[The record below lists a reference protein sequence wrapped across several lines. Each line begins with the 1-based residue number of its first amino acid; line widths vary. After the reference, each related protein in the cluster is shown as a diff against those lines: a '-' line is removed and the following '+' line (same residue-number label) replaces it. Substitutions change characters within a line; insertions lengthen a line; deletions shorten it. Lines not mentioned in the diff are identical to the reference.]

1 MRGFFSL
8 FFVLFTLSLKMGMT
22 PENTTT
28 TIPVNVG
35 VVLDMGHWTGKMQL
49 SCIRMALSDFYEYS
63 HGHYKTRL
71 VLKTRDS
78 KDDVVGAAAA
88 ALDLLKN
95 VEARAIL
102 GPVTSMQASFV
113 IHLGN
118 KAQVP
123 IISFSAT
130 SPSLSPIQNPYFV
143 RAVQNDASQVRAISS
158 IVQAFG
164 WTQVV
169 PIYVDNEFGEGIMPF
184 LADALQ
190 EIKARIPYRS
200 AIPPSPT
207 DEQIF
212 GELNKLVTMKTRVF
226 VVHMFPSLASRLFTI
241 VKKVG
246 MMSEGYAWILT
257 DTVTNG
263 LSSMDPLVIDS
274 MQGVMGVMPYI
285 PRTKQL
291 ENFKTRWKTRFQQEN
306 PAILNAELD
315 VFGLRAYDAAT
326 ALAMAVEK
334 VDAPSTGFQMTNS
347 LENSTD
353 LEAFGSSRMG
363 PKLLQALLN
372 TTTFGGLGG
381 DFQIVDGDLRSS
393 GYEIVNV
400 IGNGRNVIGFWT
412 PQEGIVREL
421 NGTSP
426 TTYSTSKAS
435 LGSIIW
441 PGDTTTPPKGWEL
454 ATERKKLRIG
464 VPVKEGFFWNFPS
477 YYARL
482 ISEVYWGNFEAV
494 VGDITLL
501 ANRTNYVDFTLPY
514 TESGISLVVKI
525 RDNKRKNAWVFLKP
539 LTWDLWLTS
548 FSSFVF
554 VGFAVWVLEHR
565 INEDFRGPPSHQA
578 GTIFVFIFSTM
589 VFAHSNI
596 SSLS

>member
-1 MRGFFSL
+1 
-8 FFVLFTLSLKMGMT
+8 MGMA

-88 ALDLLKN
+88 ALLFRPFKIP
-95 VEARAIL
+95 IL
-102 GPVTSMQASFV
+102 F
-113 IHLGN
+113 
-118 KAQVP
+118 
-123 IISFSAT
+123 
-130 SPSLSPIQNPYFV
+130 

-169 PIYVDNEFGEGIMPF
+169 PIYVENEFGEGIMPF

-190 EIKARIPYRS
+190 EIKARIPLPNHERL
-200 AIPPSPT
+200 
-207 DEQIF
+207 
-212 GELNKLVTMKTRVF
+212 ELNGSF
-226 VVHMFPSLASRLFTI
+226 GH
-241 VKKVG
+241 
-246 MMSEGYAWILT
+246 
-257 DTVTNG
+257 
-263 LSSMDPLVIDS
+263 
-274 MQGVMGVMPYI
+274 
-285 PRTKQL
+285 
-291 ENFKTRWKTRFQQEN
+291 RF
-306 PAILNAELD
+306 NA
-315 VFGLRAYDAAT
+315 RAT

-421 NGTSP
+421 NGTST

-454 ATERKKLRIG
+454 ARER
-464 VPVKEGFFWNFPS
+464 S
-477 YYARL
+477 Y
-482 ISEVYWGNFEAV
+482 G
-494 VGDITLL
+494 
-501 ANRTNYVDFTLPY
+501 
-514 TESGISLVVKI
+514 
-525 RDNKRKNAWVFLKP
+525 
-539 LTWDLWLTS
+539 
-548 FSSFVF
+548 
-554 VGFAVWVLEHR
+554 
-565 INEDFRGPPSHQA
+565 
-578 GTIFVFIFSTM
+578 
-589 VFAHSNI
+589 
-596 SSLS
+596 